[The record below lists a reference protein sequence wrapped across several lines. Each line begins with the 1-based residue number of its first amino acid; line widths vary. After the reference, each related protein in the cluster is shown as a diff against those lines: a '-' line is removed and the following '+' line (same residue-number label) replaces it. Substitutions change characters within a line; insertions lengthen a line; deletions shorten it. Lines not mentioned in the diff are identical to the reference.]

1 MERLRSDYEVL
12 LELAVKEKENEM
24 RNTII
29 ENEEL
34 EDLAAQV
41 MGGRLFAWQHCCK
54 NAAGLFCPISEV
66 SIYLMTLGD
75 YLDAADSWNYDGI
88 SLPQIESASAPPCPR
103 VMP

>member
-1 MERLRSDYEVL
+1 MIVKVNFCIIDPRWDPPEHFNDIGIQNRHTEEMERLRSDYEVL

-41 MGGRLFAWQHCCK
+41 CSLAW
-54 NAAGLFCPISEV
+54 SVE
-66 SIYLMTLGD
+66 Y
-75 YLDAADSWNYDGI
+75 
-88 SLPQIESASAPPCPR
+88 
-103 VMP
+103 

>member
-1 MERLRSDYEVL
+1 MLSKTAIISRHTEEMERLRSDYEVL

-41 MGGRLFAWQHCCK
+41 IGGRVSTEGLATLFPEA
-54 NAAGLFCPISEV
+54 LID
-66 SIYLMTLGD
+66 L
-75 YLDAADSWNYDGI
+75 
-88 SLPQIESASAPPCPR
+88 
-103 VMP
+103 

>member
-41 MGGRLFAWQHCCK
+41 CSLAW
-54 NAAGLFCPISEV
+54 SVE
-66 SIYLMTLGD
+66 Y
-75 YLDAADSWNYDGI
+75 
-88 SLPQIESASAPPCPR
+88 
-103 VMP
+103 

>member
-1 MERLRSDYEVL
+1 MERLRYDYEVL

-41 MGGRLFAWQHCCK
+41 QYYK
-54 NAAGLFCPISEV
+54 I
-66 SIYLMTLGD
+66 TL
-75 YLDAADSWNYDGI
+75 LLW
-88 SLPQIESASAPPCPR
+88 ASRDLCLLHAVLVP
-103 VMP
+103 

>member
-1 MERLRSDYEVL
+1 MERLRYDYEVL

-41 MGGRLFAWQHCCK
+41 HRVLLLLEICLFQD
-54 NAAGLFCPISEV
+54 LFYAISF
-66 SIYLMTLGD
+66 IF
-75 YLDAADSWNYDGI
+75 
-88 SLPQIESASAPPCPR
+88 
-103 VMP
+103 

>member
-1 MERLRSDYEVL
+1 MERLRYDYEVL

-41 MGGRLFAWQHCCK
+41 QYYK
-54 NAAGLFCPISEV
+54 I
-66 SIYLMTLGD
+66 TL
-75 YLDAADSWNYDGI
+75 L
-88 SLPQIESASAPPCPR
+88 LRASRDLCLLHAVLVP
-103 VMP
+103 